1 LNSRFSIGGLRRLE
15 RLREQD
21 FDGGDALGHGA
32 RQPERQVERSLL
44 ALPDAGDGSI
54 HAVIVV

>member
-1 LNSRFSIGGLRRLE
+1 MRRLE